1 MRHRM
6 LLPLIG
12 LLVAGCGADPL
23 QLGHDPLTDR
33 GATVQAAIGDTIRL
47 RVGQLA
53 KLGAEPLRILFDGV
67 EADSRCPRG
76 VECVWAGDAAA
87 ALRLTLAGEAP
98 LDTTLHTHEGA
109 VGGPREV
116 AYGGY
121 IVTLLDVEPYPV
133 YEKTIAPA
141 DYAVL
146 LRVTRP

>member
-1 MRHRM
+1 MRRRM

-23 QLGHDPLTDR
+23 QRGHDPLGDR
-33 GATVQAAIGDTIRL
+33 VVSVRAAIGDTIRL

-53 KLGAEPLRILFDGV
+53 EVGAEPLRILFDGV

-76 VECVWAGDAAA
+76 VDCVWSGDAAA
-87 ALRLTLAGEAP
+87 RLRLTLPGAPAAEA
-98 LDTTLHTHEGA
+98 TLHTHD
-109 VGGPREV
+109 GPAELV
-116 AYGGY
+116 HGGY
-121 IVTLLDVEPYPV
+121 VVRLLDVEPYPV
-133 YEKTIAPA
+133 YQEPIAPG